1 MTAEVNSGSMLR
13 IEPED
18 HLAFGAS
25 VFVALGASTVT
36 ARQQAA
42 QLLEG
47 DLRGH
52 ASHGLR
58 RLDIL
63 VQRIE
68 NGVADTTAVPVLEW
82 RTPGVLSVDGQG
94 GLGPSI
100 AFATVAAL
108 MDRVMD
114 AGIVIGAVRNA
125 NHLGMLAPYVERMA
139 LGGIIGIAMTT
150 SEALV
155 HPWGGM
161 VAMVG
166 TNPLAIAIPTSDAPV
181 VLDMATG
188 EISMGKVLDHAA
200 RGVPLPVGAAIDA
213 AGSPTTDAQAAIQ
226 GAISPFGGAKGYAL
240 AVVLELLV
248 GGLTNSSYGRD
259 VRGTLDGTEPC
270 NKGDVF
276 IAIDP
281 SAFGAKKDSSSSYL
295 QALRSMAP
303 AEGFDAVTVPGDRAR
318 RTRDEN
324 WRSGVP
330 IASATWKSAT
340 KIADRLGVPIPKPM
354 KG

>member
-1 MTAEVNSGSMLR
+1 MLR

-18 HLAFGAS
+18 HLAFGTA
-25 VFVALGASTVT
+25 VFIALGASVVD
-36 ARQQAA
+36 ARQQAG

-63 VQRIE
+63 AQRIE

-82 RTPGVLSVDGQG
+82 RTPGVLSVDGQR
-94 GLGPSI
+94 GLGPPT
-100 AFATVAAL
+100 AFSTVAAL
-108 MDRVMD
+108 LDRVEKS
-114 AGIVIGAVRNA
+114 GIVIGAVRNA
-125 NHLGMLAPYVERMA
+125 NHLGMLAPYVEEMA
-139 LGGIIGIAMTT
+139 RRGAIGIAMTT

-155 HPWGGM
+155 HPWGGK

-166 TNPLAIAIPTSDAPV
+166 TNPLAIAIPTSEAPV

-188 EISMGKVLDHAA
+188 QISMGKVLDHAA

-213 AGSPTTDAQAAIQ
+213 DGNPTTDARAAMQ

-248 GGLTNSSYGRD
+248 GALTNSSYGRD
-259 VRGTLDGTEPC
+259 VRGTLDATEPC

-281 SAFGAKKDSSSSYL
+281 STFGASEDSASSYL
-295 QALRSMAP
+295 QALRSMLP
-303 AEGFDAVTVPGDRAR
+303 AQGFDAVTVPGDRAR
-318 RTRDEN
+318 RIREEN
-324 WRSGVP
+324 WRGGVP
-330 IASATWKSAT
+330 IASTTWNSAT